1 MLLLEAI
8 NLHKRYRSGENWLEV
23 LKGINLSITT
33 GEIISIVGPSGA
45 GKSTL
50 LHLLGFLDRPTA
62 GEVRLNQENVLSLSD
77 SALASIRN
85 LRIGFLFQFHHL
97 LPEFTA
103 VENVIIPQLI
113 SGQDKKV
120 AWQKAEYLLN
130 QVGLSARGHH
140 KPGELSGGEQQRVA
154 LARALVNDPAVVLAD
169 EPTGNLDGATGAK
182 ALELL
187 WQLNEQKKQTFILV
201 THDESIAH
209 RAHRLI
215 RLVEGQVVEEKK
227 L

>member
-1 MLLLEAI
+1 MIILETI
-8 NLHKRYRSGENWLEV
+8 NLHKQYRSGNAWLEV
-23 LKGINLSITT
+23 LKGINLTINS

-50 LHLLGFLDRPTA
+50 LHLLGFLDRPTS
-62 GEVRLNQENVLSLSD
+62 GEVKLDQGNVLLLSN
-77 SALASIRN
+77 SALANIRN
-85 LRIGFLFQFHHL
+85 NRIGFLFQFHHL

-103 VENVIIPQLI
+103 AENVMLPQLI
-113 SGQDKKV
+113 AGKSKKV
-120 AWQKAEYLLN
+120 ALQKAESILE
-130 QVGLSARGHH
+130 QVGLQNRGHH

-169 EPTGNLDGATGAK
+169 EPTGNLDRATGEK
-182 ALELL
+182 VLELL
-187 WQLNEQKKQTFILV
+187 WHLNETRNQTFILV
-201 THDESIAH
+201 THDETLAH

-215 RLVEGQVVEEKK
+215 RLVEGLVVEEKK

>member
-1 MLLLEAI
+1 MSLLEAI
-8 NLHKRYRSGENWLEV
+8 NLHKRYRSGHIWIEV
-23 LKGINLSITT
+23 LKGIHLAIES

-62 GEVRLNQENVLSLSD
+62 GEVRLDGQEVLSLSD
-77 SALASIRN
+77 SAIASIRN
-85 LRIGFLFQFHHL
+85 KRIGFLFQFHHL

-103 VENVIIPQLI
+103 AENIMLPQLI
-113 SGQDKKV
+113 AGRNKKQ
-120 AWQKAEYLLN
+120 AKEKATYLLE
-130 QVGLSARGHH
+130 QVGLPDRGHH

-182 ALELL
+182 MLELL
-187 WQLNEQKKQTFILV
+187 WHLNEQNKQTFVLV
-201 THDESIAH
+201 THDETIAH
-209 RAHRLI
+209 QAHRLI
-215 RLVEGQVVEEKK
+215 RLVEGRVVEEKK